1 MQENLLSLDD
11 VKTHFEHWRTT
22 RIKQRERIPQYL
34 WEEVKTL
41 LDRYLLSEIT
51 TALRINTSQ
60 IKDNL
65 KITTKINFAVAQI
78 DTLNSPSQSTIFT
91 DTEPTCAIESRNWH
105 DFKNKCTAN
114 INAANAY
121 LSIYGVIYAANYP
134 TTSVATSG

>member
-41 LDRYLLSEIT
+41 LDRYPLSEIT

-65 KITTKINFAVAQI
+65 KINTKINFAIAQI
-78 DTLNSPSQSTIFT
+78 DTQL
-91 DTEPTCAIESRNWH
+91 
-105 DFKNKCTAN
+105 
-114 INAANAY
+114 
-121 LSIYGVIYAANYP
+121 
-134 TTSVATSG
+134 

>member
-91 DTEPTCAIESRNWH
+91 DTEPTCAIELHR
-105 DFKNKCTAN
+105 AN
-114 INAANAY
+114 GMILKISA
-121 LSIYGVIYAANYP
+121 LPISTLQTLI
-134 TTSVATSG
+134 SQFME